1 MRNRWIPIAS
11 FLLAF
16 ALSPVVR
23 AQDKT
28 KSDDH
33 TKAEVQ
39 TTPVKVQITFTEYDG
54 DKKTKSLP
62 YVMYMNPLN
71 SDDMKG
77 SNWVRFRI
85 GTRVPIYTGKN
96 EMQYQDFGTN
106 VDARSAFRS
115 DGHLLL
121 EATLERGWVDGEV
134 SIPIIKADA
143 STPDATNAHYEDP
156 VIRTFR
162 STLDLNLREGQTIE
176 SNVAT
181 DPSSGKVTKVEIS
194 FTTVK

>member
-1 MRNRWIPIAS
+1 MRNRWIGMTALFIAC
-11 FLLAF
+11 
-16 ALSPVVR
+16 ALSPLVR
-23 AQDKT
+23 AQDKS
-28 KSDDH
+28 KPDDQA
-33 TKAEVQ
+33 KAEAQ
-39 TTPVKVQITFTEYDG
+39 TTPVKVQITFAEYDG

-71 SDDMKG
+71 ANDMKG

-96 EMQYQDFGTN
+96 EMQYVDIGTN
-106 VDARSAFRS
+106 VDARAAFRS

-134 SIPIIKADA
+134 SIPVVKTDVSSADA
-143 STPDATNAHYEDP
+143 ASGRYQDP
-156 VIRTFR
+156 VIRTFK
-162 STLDLNLREGQTIE
+162 STLDLNLREGQTVE